1 MTLRAFAAVLLSIF
15 LISSVSYAS
24 QADKA
29 YNTAKQDYSRL
40 GNSAKMMRYRHNW
53 IKVISRYEQFAKRY
67 SNDSRVDDSLYTIGE
82 LYTGLYRQSKM
93 NKDINAAIESYLTL
107 VKKFPGSRLAD
118 DAVFETGEIYLNH
131 KKNKEAA
138 YIEFDKVLR
147 KYPQGDMAA
156 KARARVNELS
166 GEVELEDPKK
176 PQPTETPERDKG
188 HIQVNSIKYWSNP
201 DYTRVVIHADS
212 KVSYKET
219 FKREREGDKP
229 PRLFLDISGSRISQE
244 LTKSIT
250 INDGLLKMVR
260 SGQFDQNT
268 VRVVLDIESIDNYK
282 IFAMENPY
290 RIVIDLSGE
299 KSEAQA
305 GDQIE
310 NIISKNDKGFPAA
323 TAPLVQKEKAT
334 PRTPSLTQQL
344 GLGIKKVVVD
354 PGHGGHDS
362 GAIGYGGIKEKDIV
376 LEVAKKLR
384 DILTGK
390 LGVEVVMTRDTDVFV
405 ELSERTAIANTVNA
419 DLFISVHA
427 NASRN
432 KKAGGIETYFLNF
445 ATDEDSM
452 KLAARENATTT
463 KNIGDLE
470 AILNDLMLNSKINE
484 SSKLA
489 RYVQG
494 SILDE
499 VNGNGA
505 RSKDR
510 GVRQAPFY
518 VLIGARMPSILVET
532 SFITNKEDA
541 RKLASDKFQRTIAE
555 SIADGVKKY
564 SEVIKVASSQ

>member
-29 YNTAKQDYSRL
+29 YNAAKQEYSRL
-40 GNSAKMMRYRHNW
+40 GKSSKMMRYRHNW
-53 IKVISRYEQFAKRY
+53 IKVIDRYEQFAKRY
-67 SNDSRVDDSLYTIGE
+67 SKDSRVDDSLYTIGE
-82 LYTGLYRQSKM
+82 LYTGLYRQSKI
-93 NKDINAAIESYLTL
+93 NQDINAAIETYVTL
-107 VKKFPGSRLAD
+107 VKKFPRSRLAD

-131 KKNKEAA
+131 KSNKEAA

-156 KARARVNELS
+156 KAKARVNELS
-166 GEVELEDPKK
+166 GEVEVEELKK
-176 PQPTETPERDKG
+176 PQPTETPEGDKG
-188 HIQVNSIKYWSNP
+188 HIQVNRIKYWSNP

-219 FKREREGDKP
+219 FKKEKEGDKP

-260 SGQFDQNT
+260 SGQFDRNT
-268 VRVVLDIESIDNYK
+268 VRVVLDIESIDTYK

-299 KSEAQA
+299 KRETQA

-310 NIISKNDKGFPAA
+310 NIISKNDMGIPAPTA
-323 TAPLVQKEKAT
+323 TLVQKDKVTAG
-334 PRTPSLTQQL
+334 TPSLTQQL

-384 DILTGK
+384 DILTDK

-432 KKAGGIETYFLNF
+432 RNAGGIETYFLNF
-445 ATDEDSM
+445 ATDEDS
-452 KLAARENATTT
+452 KRVAARENATTA
-463 KNIGDLE
+463 KNMSDLE

-499 VNGNGA
+499 VNGNGS

-532 SFITNKEDA
+532 SFITNKEEA
-541 RKLASDKFQRTIAE
+541 RRLADKKFQMALAE
-555 SIADGVKKY
+555 SIADGVKRY
-564 SEVIKVASSQ
+564 SEIVTVARR